1 MENVEAYTLLGM
13 YFNSENNNIKK
24 DYQKAKDYLEKAA
37 NKITT
42 GRKTNWEYITL
53 MLDKSKGMRI

>member
-1 MENVEAYTLLGM
+1 LHCFEKAALMENVEAYTLLGM

-37 NKITT
+37 NKNYY
-42 GRKTNWEYITL
+42 RA
-53 MLDKSKGMRI
+53 